1 MKTFTH
7 IITPIGLLTLAEQQ
21 EHICNIGFGKLH
33 INNAE
38 FSDCSALLK
47 EASAQLQA
55 YFEKRLQSFDLPL
68 HLVGTPY
75 QQQVWKAL
83 QEIPYGATCSYADIA
98 HCIGN
103 PKSVRAVGMANHRN
117 PIAIVVP
124 CHRVIGKNAKL
135 TGYGGGLEAKS
146 FLLDLEKTNLFGP
159 LTYPII

>member
-21 EHICNIGFGKLH
+21 EHICNIGFGELH

-68 HLVGTPY
+68 YLVGTPY

-83 QEIPYGATCSYADIA
+83 QDIPYGATCSYADIA

-146 FLLDLEKTNLFGP
+146 FLLDLEKTNLFNP